1 MLTAYRGK
9 GMWQRQLV
17 NNHYQ
22 TFLWQEVKD
31 CGKDNQWTTI
41 TVRLVT
47 GKYNHPQLTGL
58 PATFRS
64 AMCCPHERG
73 FFWNPITE
81 TASFLPAL
89 LLFLFFCCDRLAIYE
104 ILPVFFWTEPKF
116 QRTSPSRHFA
126 NSPPPPPPDDLWFS
140 NTTGIPQ
147 NMQICMICLY
157 SQQFT
162 LCYCLVKSFL
172 RNRF

>member
-126 NSPPPPPPDDLWFS
+126 NSPPPPPPPPPP
-140 NTTGIPQ
+140 PQ
-147 NMQICMICLY
+147 MTCGFLIQ
-157 SQQFT
+157 
-162 LCYCLVKSFL
+162 LVFRKTCRYVWYVCILSSSHYVIA
-172 RNRF
+172 

>member
-89 LLFLFFCCDRLAIYE
+89 LLFLFFCCDRLAICE
-104 ILPVFFWTEPKF
+104 ILPVFLWTEPKF

-126 NSPPPPPPDDLWFS
+126 NSPPPPQMTCGFL
-140 NTTGIPQ
+140 IQ
-147 NMQICMICLY
+147 
-157 SQQFT
+157 
-162 LCYCLVKSFL
+162 LVFRKTCRYVWYVCILSSSHYVIA
-172 RNRF
+172 